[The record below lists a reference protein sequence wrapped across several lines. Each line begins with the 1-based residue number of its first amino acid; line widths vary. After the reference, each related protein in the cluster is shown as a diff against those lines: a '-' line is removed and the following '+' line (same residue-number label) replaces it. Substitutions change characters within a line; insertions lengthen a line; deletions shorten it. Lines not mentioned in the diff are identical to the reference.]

1 MFMEKGKYY
10 LSNGAELDYGCIYK
24 HVGEENGKI
33 VVLDEFGT
41 FGSYYDVR
49 EDSLIEISE
58 EDYKSYHDA
67 LLQIESAETVEEQ
80 YEGFWKID
88 EIVVKYGLQPLYAE
102 VLEEEKIK
110 EDIRF
115 LKELQ

>member
-1 MFMEKGKYY
+1 M
-10 LSNGAELDYGCIYK
+10 DYGCIYK